1 MYIMVRDKG
10 DKMNKICK
18 NSSNKKSRKGAFT
31 LAEALIAMAIIGVVA
46 AITVP
51 TLMSN
56 ITERTNSDRQANI
69 ALKITKAMELMRAHG
84 ELNTRYESTDAFVDE
99 LQKYLQI
106 QKRCKAANI
115 ADCWPTAT
123 VIDGDGEEFEVSK
136 AKKGKNLKHK
146 ENETDNVGLVLPDG
160 VSIIM
165 TYNTNAGTIDVG
177 DAVTATK
184 KSLPVG
190 GGKFQDFAYTSSVTG
205 AIDFVM
211 DVNGAKGPNSETVD
225 GKYNDIRS
233 FNGAQFAKGITCDFE
248 IGSLCVKNLGT
259 SYTCISKA
267 LYNRYNNCW
276 AGARDACA
284 DEDMSL
290 PSLSDL
296 STIYSHKG
304 EPNVPTS
311 GWFWSF
317 AERNSGRVWLKSFD
331 NGNEEDGYKFNRYEA
346 MCVVTK

>member
-1 MYIMVRDKG
+1 M
-10 DKMNKICK
+10 
-18 NSSNKKSRKGAFT
+18 KKFGFT
-31 LAEALIAMAIIGVVA
+31 LAEALIAMAIIGVIA
-46 AITVP
+46 AVTVP

-69 ALKITKAMELMRAHG
+69 ALKVTKAMELMRAHG

-99 LQKYLQI
+99 LQKYLKI

-146 ENETDNVGLVLPDG
+146 ENETDNVGLVLSDG
-160 VSIIM
+160 ASIIM

-177 DAVTATK
+177 DPVTATK

-233 FNGAQFAKGITCDFE
+233 FNGAQFAKGITCDFK

-259 SYTCISKA
+259 NYSCISKKPFS
-267 LYNRYNNCW
+267 NNDNCW
-276 AGARDACA
+276 EGAKKACS
-284 DEDMSL
+284 DIDMTLATVKNLNRICSK
-290 PSLSDL
+290 
-296 STIYSHKG
+296 KG
-304 EPNVPTS
+304 KISGVPDD
-311 GWFWSF
+311 GIFWS
-317 AERNSGRVWLKSFD
+317 SQKYSDKSAQAVPFSSYNCLES
-331 NGNEEDGYKFNRYEA
+331 NGTKTSHFNA
-346 MCVVTK
+346 LCVATE